1 MVFEKI
7 REMLANQL
15 EVDETEIT
23 LGTHILNDLDADS
36 LDVVELMMAVE
47 EEYDI
52 FIEDDELEGILT
64 VRQVVEFVE
73 GKLKQ

>member
-23 LGTHILNDLDADS
+23 LDTHILNDLDADS